1 MIKTSAADPALMK
14 HTGPALVVD
23 AGSDIAAVLDDPGLD
38 VTAEHV
44 LVLRY
49 AGPVAAGMP
58 EAGALPI
65 PAKLA
70 RAGVKDMVR
79 VSDARMS
86 GTSYGT
92 VVLHCDP
99 EAAVGGPLAIV
110 ENGNLIRLDVPSRT
124 LDLLVAPEVVEQRL
138 AALQPRPRATRGWRR
153 LYEETVLPASQG
165 ADLSF
170 M

>member
-1 MIKTSAADPALMK
+1 
-14 HTGPALVVD
+14 
-23 AGSDIAAVLDDPGLD
+23 
-38 VTAEHV
+38 
-44 LVLRY
+44 
-49 AGPVAAGMP
+49 P

-70 RAGVKDMVR
+70 RAGVRDMVR

-99 EAAVGGPLAIV
+99 EAAVGGPLSV
-110 ENGNLIRLDVPSRT
+110 VRNGDLIRLDVPNRSI
-124 LDLLVAPEVVEQRL
+124 DLLVPDEEIAERL
-138 AALQPRPRATRGWRR
+138 RSFTPPPRAARGWRR

-170 M
+170 L